1 MNNFP
6 QPKSFPPGAVLQD
19 GVWTQALSP
28 KNMTEGKPAL
38 FLDRDGVVCVEA
50 NYMHKAEDVKLMPD
64 AGKVIKSANQ
74 KGVPVILV
82 TNQAGIAYGYFGWDE
97 FVNVQARL
105 LDDIKSAGGI
115 IDGVFACPFHEKGKP
130 PYGGHPS
137 HPARKPSPGMLHL
150 AAELMGVD
158 LSRSWI
164 VGDRTVDMGA
174 GKNAGLKGGVHVLSG
189 HGSNDGEREGA
200 LGLSD
205 NTFEIKLADDLASAS
220 GIIPL
225 LD

>member
-1 MNNFP
+1 MNDFP
-6 QPKSFPPGAVLQD
+6 QPKTFPHGAVLQG
-19 GVWTQALSP
+19 GVWTQAISS

-50 NYMHKAEDVKLMPD
+50 NYLHKVEDVQLMPSV
-64 AGKVIKSANQ
+64 GEVVKLANQ
-74 KGVPVILV
+74 KDVPVILV

-97 FVNVQARL
+97 FVNVQTRL
-105 LDDIKSAGGI
+105 LGDIKSAGGV

-137 HPARKPSPGMLHL
+137 HPARKPNPGMLYL

-164 VGDRTVDMGA
+164 VGDRAKDIEA

-189 HGSNDGEREGA
+189 HGSNAGERVGA
-200 LGLSD
+200 LGISD
-205 NTFEIKLADDLASAS
+205 NNFEVKLADDLASAR